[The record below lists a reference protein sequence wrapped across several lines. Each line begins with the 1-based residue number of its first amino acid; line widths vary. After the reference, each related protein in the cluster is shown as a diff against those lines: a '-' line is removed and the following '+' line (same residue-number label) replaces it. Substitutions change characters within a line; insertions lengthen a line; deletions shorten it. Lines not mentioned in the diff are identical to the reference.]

1 MLVVEKLDFI
11 MIKNKFQE
19 IEIKKLD
26 IDGQDCKLKI

>member
-19 IEIKKLD
+19 IEMD